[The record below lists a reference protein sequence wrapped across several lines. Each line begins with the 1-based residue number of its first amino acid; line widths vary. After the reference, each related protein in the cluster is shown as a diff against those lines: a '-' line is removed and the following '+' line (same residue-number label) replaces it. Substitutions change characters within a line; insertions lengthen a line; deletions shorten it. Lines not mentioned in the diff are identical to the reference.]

1 MRFSLYVSCLLISVC
16 AFALSAHADTT
27 DVNALLNEKL
37 KQHGQVL
44 ISTSTSRR
52 CVKEEQRCSEY
63 SDRSRRCLGAYKE
76 CVAWATNTHEHR
88 GYLTAAE
95 IDVKVIDESYGKE
108 VLAGIPDR
116 ILVKKTTAKN
126 CTSTTQN
133 NSGTLSLTASHTKS
147 ISITKGISSSK
158 NIAVKIG
165 ARFGAFN
172 SGASVSLAK
181 TVSLNAS
188 NTTSDTSA
196 ASYTESFQRRVEPMT
211 AISTRLKIIE
221 RTMMIPYTAKVLVD
235 ASLQP
240 NMAGLKK
247 ASDILSKADRTIE
260 VTGELTADLAS
271 QAFLDYNE
279 TKLTPEDC
287 SDNKSNK
294 LEKTDSEQKMYDVKS
309 IPKPAGFFKKQKKN
323 KILSYIATG
332 SHQCQSHESIG
343 HSCEVFGSMYDDC
356 ISAQVDLAGE
366 DCCFATPEGGNSIG
380 FSLDYCAPF

>member
-1 MRFSLYVSCLLISVC
+1 MRFTIYVSCLLISVC

-63 SDRSRRCLGAYKE
+63 SDISRRCLGAYNV
-76 CVAWATNTHEHR
+76 CVAWGTNTHENR
-88 GYLTAAE
+88 GYLSPAE

-133 NSGTLSLTASHTKS
+133 NSGTLSLTANHTKS

-158 NIAVKIG
+158 NLTVTIG

-181 TVSLNAS
+181 TVSLNTS
-188 NTTSDTSA
+188 KTSSDTTA
-196 ASYTESFQRRVEPMT
+196 TSYTESFQRRVEPMT

-221 RTMMIPYTAKVLVD
+221 RTMMIPYTAKVIVD
-235 ASLQP
+235 ADLQP
-240 NMAGLKK
+240 NLAGFKK

-260 VTGELTADLAS
+260 VTGEITADLAS

-279 TKLTPEDC
+279 TKLTQEDC

-294 LEKTDSEQKMYDVKS
+294 LEKTDTEQKMYDVKS
-309 IPKPAGFFKKQKKN
+309 IPRPSVFFKKQKKN
-323 KILSYIATG
+323 KVLSYIATG
-332 SHQCQSHESIG
+332 THQCQSSDSIG
-343 HSCEVFGSMYDDC
+343 HSCETFGSAYSDC
-356 ISAQVDLAGE
+356 IAAQVDLSGQ
-366 DCCFATPEGGNSIG
+366 DCCFATPEGGTSIG
-380 FSLDYCAPF
+380 FTLSYCAPF